1 MSQSIY
7 YCKTWSIGYKEPI
20 DLWMEKKAHKK
31 HEAGDSY
38 TVLIGSDSTPS
49 CFINIMRNSGWVSV
63 SFLDEHLREYLLYNF
78 KVLGVETL
86 FLSMAVYREF
96 AGETDLVINGTTYH
110 FKEDGHTIIIEDN
123 VPESTSER
131 SETYSDVAGNYDRF
145 PKFGKYDS
153 LIRKER

>member
-1 MSQSIY
+1 MSQNVY

-20 DLWMEKKAHKK
+20 DLWVEKKALKK

-78 KVLGVETL
+78 QILNVGTL

-96 AGETDLVINGTTYH
+96 DGDTDLVINGTTYH

-123 VPESTSER
+123 ISNNTSER
-131 SETYSDVAGNYDRF
+131 SETYSDVAGNYDIF
-145 PKFGKYDS
+145 PEFGEYDS